1 MPEAKSGA
9 ERRRVP
15 RVPVD
20 FPVTLTWRRKEHRL
34 QAREFSEYGIL
45 VAAAH
50 KEMIGQDVQVGLALN
65 AGESPLTVDGTV
77 VYGTDTSIGIRFKN
91 VPSSDQQTLRA
102 YALAHGIGISRP
114 QS

>member
-1 MPEAKSGA
+1 MAEAKSGA

-20 FPVTLTWRRKEHRL
+20 FPVTIVSGKQQHRL

-45 VAAAH
+45 VSASH
-50 KEMIGQDVQVGLALN
+50 KELIGQEVQVGLTLN
-65 AGESPLTVDGTV
+65 PGESAISVDGTV
-77 VYGTDTSIGIRFKN
+77 VYGTDTSIGVRFKN
-91 VPSSDQQTLRA
+91 VPAEDQQTLRA
-102 YALAHGIGISRP
+102 YALAHGIGINRP

>member
-1 MPEAKSGA
+1 MAEAKSGA

-20 FPVTLTWRRKEHRL
+20 FPVTIVSGKQQHRL

-45 VAAAH
+45 VSASH
-50 KEMIGQDVQVGLALN
+50 KELIGQEVQVGLTLN
-65 AGESPLTVDGTV
+65 PGESAISVNGTV
-77 VYGTDTSIGIRFKN
+77 VYGTDTSIGVRFKN
-91 VPSSDQQTLRA
+91 VPSEDQQTLRA
-102 YALAHGIGISRP
+102 YALAHGIGINRP